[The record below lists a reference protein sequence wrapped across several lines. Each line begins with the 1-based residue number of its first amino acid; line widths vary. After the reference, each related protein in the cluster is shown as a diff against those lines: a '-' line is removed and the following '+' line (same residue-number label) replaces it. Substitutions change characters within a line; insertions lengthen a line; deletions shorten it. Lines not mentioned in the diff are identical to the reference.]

1 MSSQIAGPSRKPKR
15 EVTMAEFEKVL
26 DTTPLFMRQTPSG
39 QEGEE
44 NEVLEAL
51 RSLIFEGEGDGES
64 TLHESFSFPWS

>member
-1 MSSQIAGPSRKPKR
+1 
-15 EVTMAEFEKVL
+15 MAEFEKVL